1 MAFMLLGLSVV
12 LLQRLKAP
20 CAGLGVLK
28 KQHKSEVHVSL
39 VVAMKE
45 SRTWIIRCEIYLGG
59 CVRRNHQ
66 HVLAQSRNRSSV
78 QPNDLKTMA
87 MQMKRVIV
95 RAVIDQLQA
104 ISLSLSEHDR
114 VRVGVGLSINR
125 PRIEGALS
133 VKL

>member
-20 CAGLGVLK
+20 RAGLGVLK

-78 QPNDLKTMA
+78 QLSDLKTMP

-95 RAVIDQLQA
+95 RAAVDHLQTVSF
-104 ISLSLSEHDR
+104 SLAEHDR
-114 VRVGVGLSINR
+114 VGIREGLSVDH
-125 PRIEGALS
+125 PGIERALP
-133 VKL
+133 VKF